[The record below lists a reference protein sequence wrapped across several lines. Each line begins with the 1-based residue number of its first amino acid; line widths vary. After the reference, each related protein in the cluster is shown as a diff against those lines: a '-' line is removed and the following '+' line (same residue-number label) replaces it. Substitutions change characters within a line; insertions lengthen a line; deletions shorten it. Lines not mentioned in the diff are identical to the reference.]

1 MYFQPSVR
9 TVCFEGESLF
19 SSFDFTYQVIF
30 LQRPT
35 FLLHYLEDIPEIFRN
50 SY

>member
-35 FLLHYLEDIPEIFRN
+35 FHKYFIA
-50 SY
+50 